1 MSFTVR
7 ELGGVFFLVP
17 PENPYSSLY
26 DTSSVMCKLFIE
38 DGKNCKFPLL
48 LAYFEYTKFL

>member
-7 ELGGVFFLVP
+7 ELGVFILVP